1 MVNVLIDNL
10 ITLEKQLNH
19 DQVNYY
25 YLQNKLVNSNTNE
38 RFEYL
43 ANCFYS
49 TLAAIDCLIRILAK
63 TINLYK
69 PNNLKNIM
77 INFIQNILKENNN
90 RLFNELKLTLDKKL
104 LLISTHVL
112 LSLNKL
118 NKEEKN
124 IDEMIFL
131 QVRRFLKDLFFSI
144 IFNSYYLIKYS
155 QKIFLK
161 LWRISFSSVLILN

>member
-1 MVNVLIDNL
+1 MKDFIFLNTLTKKTFVIKCIVFNFEKKFNKKKFNTVLL
-10 ITLEKQLNH
+10 G
-19 DQVNYY
+19 
-25 YLQNKLVNSNTNE
+25 
-38 RFEYL
+38 
-43 ANCFYS
+43 
-49 TLAAIDCLIRILAK
+49 ILAK